1 MTDQAIRQEVL
12 SVDQSFCVTAPAG
25 SGKTS
30 LLTQRILA
38 LLSRVERPEQ
48 ILAITF
54 TRKAAAE
61 MRSRV
66 ISTLEQAARGVSAQ
80 SEHEAVSLQLA
91 DTVIKHAEKMGWSL
105 NAEKL
110 NIRTIDGLSA
120 QLNRSMPVTS
130 GLGGGAL
137 IADDASRLYEE
148 AVDDLY
154 GLIPE
159 SSHRGEALRE
169 LLLLME
175 NNWQRCRELLISLLA
190 QRGDWLSALGQHED
204 PEAAAELALET
215 LQRIVSGRLDRAL
228 DQLPQQWL
236 SDVVEA
242 ANQAKE
248 RLQLSVADGSVDE
261 AKVNTFEGNSLQLGS
276 ELSSLEHWKWFVSF
290 VLVKLG
296 TPRKSFDKN
305 WGFRPK
311 LDTAIKQQLIDR
323 VAEIGNHPECVDIL
337 KEIAVLPTLSLAS
350 EEWEGVLRLSR
361 VLPVLAAQLL
371 AVFQSR
377 GMVDHTHMA
386 MAADLALGDDIE
398 PTDLALRLDYQIQHI
413 LVDEFQDTSLTQFQL
428 LEKLCRGWSEFNF
441 VNPQSP
447 RTLFIVGDAM
457 QSIYGFRYAD
467 VGLFLKAESE
477 GVAGVALKSRALT
490 RNFRT
495 QANVIS
501 WVNSQFKA
509 LIPKNGDP
517 RLGIVPLTKAEAV
530 NPALEGQSV
539 AVHVFP
545 DDVHREAAFV
555 AEKISQLQVQQPG
568 ASVAVLGRSR
578 AAITPTSLALVQA
591 GVDIIGSDLTPY
603 NQRSAIADL
612 MSLTR
617 WLANPADS
625 ISLIALF
632 RAPMVGVS
640 FRDIGLLAPF
650 LNDQSVWDLAHL
662 LQSGTTAMSDD
673 GRARLLHALAAL
685 VWAESKR
692 DRLDLTAWVH
702 QTWEKLGGN
711 KAYPASDVLDTQ
723 ALFDQIR
730 QQEISSN
737 RLDVS
742 ALNAWFDKGYS
753 KAESTTATVELMTLH
768 KSKGLEF
775 DHVFVVGAARAGRSS
790 DSPLLRWYRDG
801 NKGLMIAAKPQ
812 SERQGS
818 VYEYLAYLN
827 KAQEQQELIRLFYVG
842 VTRAKR
848 SCTITAT
855 QKSEKAWPPA
865 KTPAF
870 WSRFCEA
877 AGTTV
882 QYESIKASPEAGSS
896 AVKEEVRTLRRIKSI
911 DAPSA
916 AISPTFTSSATN
928 PVLPIGN
935 LNQRRYGTALH
946 RAIELLSTLVAVPES
961 CPREALAAARFQL
974 INAGIAKNVLEAQM
988 VNIEQDLNN
997 LLADERGRWL
1007 ISSEHHDAS
1016 SELSL
1021 WHRETQRELIIDRT
1035 FIESTSGTRWVIDYK
1050 SSQPAEDEPLDQF
1063 ILRESEKYKDQL
1075 QTYCLLINLYDGQK
1089 RNSVVETRAALYFPG
1104 ITVFA
1109 EVAV

>member
-1 MTDQAIRQEVL
+1 MTDQTIRKEVL
-12 SVDQSFCVTAPAG
+12 SVNQSFCVTAPAG

-66 ISTLEQAARGVSAQ
+66 LSTLEKAARGTPAD
-80 SEHEAVSLQLA
+80 SEHEALSLELA
-91 DTVIKHAEKMGWSL
+91 QSALKHAETMGWSL

-110 NIRTIDGLSA
+110 NIRTIDGLSS

-137 IADDASRLYEE
+137 IADDASRLYAE

-159 SSHRGEALRE
+159 NSQRAEALRE

-175 NNWQRCRELLISLLA
+175 NNWQRCSELLISLLA

-204 PEAAAELALET
+204 PDAAAELALET
-215 LQRIVSGRLDRAL
+215 LERIVSDRLTQAQ
-228 DQLPQQWL
+228 DQIPQEWL
-236 SDVVEA
+236 SDVIEA
-242 ANQAKE
+242 ANQAGH
-248 RLQLSVADGSVDE
+248 RLQSLIADGSVEE
-261 AKVNTFEGNSLQLGS
+261 ANANTFEGDSLKLTS
-276 ELSSLEHWKWFVSF
+276 ELSSLEHWKWFVNF
-290 VLVKLG
+290 VLVKEG
-296 TPRKSFDKN
+296 TPRKSFNKN
-305 WGFRPK
+305 WGFRAK
-311 LDTAIKQQLIDR
+311 LDTEIKQQLIDR
-323 VAEIGNHPECVDIL
+323 IAEIGNHPERVDIL
-337 KEIAVLPTLSLAS
+337 KEIAALPTLSLAS
-350 EEWEGVLRLSR
+350 KEWEGVLRLSR

-377 GMVDHTHMA
+377 GTVDHTHMA
-386 MAADLALGDDIE
+386 MAADLALGDDTE

-428 LEKLCRGWSEFNF
+428 LEKLCRGWSEYNF

-467 VGLFLKAESE
+467 VGLFLKAQRE
-477 GVAGVALKSRALT
+477 GVAGVSLKSRALT
-490 RNFRT
+490 QNFRT

-501 WVNSQFKA
+501 WVNQQFKA
-509 LIPKNGDP
+509 LIPENGDP
-517 RLGIVPLTKAEAV
+517 RLGVVPLTKAEAV
-530 NPALEGQSV
+530 NPAIESQSV
-539 AVHVFP
+539 AIHVFP
-545 DDVHREAAFV
+545 DDVHREAAFI
-555 AEKISQLQVQQPG
+555 AEKIVQIQ
-568 ASVAVLGRSR
+568 ASHPASTIAVLGRSR
-578 AAITPTSLALVQA
+578 AAITPTSLALAQA
-591 GVDIIGSDLTPY
+591 GIDVVGSDLTPY
-603 NQRSAIADL
+603 HQRSAVADL
-612 MSLTR
+612 MSLVR
-617 WLANPADS
+617 WLANPADT
-625 ISLIALF
+625 IALLAIF
-632 RAPMVGVS
+632 RAPMVGVT
-640 FRDIGLLAPF
+640 FKDIGLIAP
-650 LNDQSVWDLAHL
+650 LLSDQSISNLAEL
-662 LQSGTTAMSDD
+662 IQRGSTSVSAD
-673 GRARLLHALAAL
+673 GCARLRHACAAL
-685 VWAESKR
+685 LWAESKR
-692 DRLDLTAWVH
+692 DRLDLTAWIQ
-702 QTWEKLGGN
+702 QTWARLGGN
-711 KAYPASDVLDTQ
+711 KAYPASEVLDTE

-730 QQEISSN
+730 QQEISTN

-742 ALNAWFDKGYS
+742 ALSDWFNEGYS
-753 KAESTTATVELMTLH
+753 KAESATACVELMTLH

-775 DHVFVVGAARAGRSS
+775 NHVFIVGAARAGRSG

-812 SERQGS
+812 SEREGS
-818 VYEYLAYLN
+818 VYDYLTYLN

-855 QKSEKAWPPA
+855 QKSDKAWPPTE
-865 KTPAF
+865 TPAF
-870 WSRFCEA
+870 WSRFCNA

-882 QYESIKASPEAGSS
+882 HYEPIKAAPEVGSS
-896 AVKEEVRTLRRIKSI
+896 AVVDEVRTLRRIKSV
-911 DAPSA
+911 DTPSD
-916 AISPTFTSSATN
+916 AISPTLPSSATK
-928 PVLPIGN
+928 PLLSFGN

-946 RAIELLSTLVAVPES
+946 RAVELLSRLSTVPES
-961 CPREALAAARFQL
+961 CPKEVVAAARFQL
-974 INAGIAKNVLEAQM
+974 ANAGIAKNVLEAQ
-988 VNIEQDLNN
+988 VVSIEQHLNN

-1035 FIESTSGTRWVIDYK
+1035 FIESGSGTRWVIDYK
-1050 SSQPAEDEPLDQF
+1050 SSQPLEGEPLHQF
-1063 ILRESEKYKDQL
+1063 IQRESEKYRAQL
-1075 QTYCLLINLYDGQK
+1075 QSYCSLITLYDQHK
-1089 RNSVVETRAALYFPG
+1089 KNDVMETKAALYFPA

-1109 EVAV
+1109 EVTV

>member
-1 MTDQAIRQEVL
+1 MTDQAIRKDVL

-66 ISTLEQAARGVSAQ
+66 LSTLEQASRGITAT
-80 SEHEAVSLQLA
+80 SEHEALSLDLA
-91 DTVIKHAEKMGWSL
+91 QNALKHAETMGWSL

-137 IADDASRLYEE
+137 IADDASRLYAE

-154 GLIPE
+154 DLMPE
-159 SSHRGEALRE
+159 NSQRGEALRE

-175 NNWQRCRELLISLLA
+175 NNWQRCSELLISLLA

-204 PEAAAELALET
+204 PDAAAELALET
-215 LQRIVSGRLDRAL
+215 LERIVSERLAQAQ
-228 DQLPQQWL
+228 DQLPQAWVC
-236 SDVVEA
+236 DVLEA
-242 ANQAKE
+242 ANRARH
-248 RLQLSVADGSVDE
+248 RLQSSIADGSVEE
-261 AKVNTFEGNSLQLGS
+261 ANANTFEGDSLQLSS
-276 ELSSLEHWKWFVSF
+276 ELSSLDHWKWFVNF
-290 VLVKLG
+290 VLVKEG
-296 TPRKSFDKN
+296 TPRKSFNKN
-305 WGFRPK
+305 WGFRAK
-311 LDTAIKQQLIDR
+311 LDTEIKQQLIDR
-323 VAEIGNHPECVDIL
+323 IAEIGNHPECVDIL
-337 KEIAVLPTLSLAS
+337 KEIAALPTLSLAS

-377 GMVDHTHMA
+377 GTVDHTHMA
-386 MAADLALGDDIE
+386 MAADLALGDDTE

-428 LEKLCRGWSEFNF
+428 LEKLCRGWSEYNF

-467 VGLFLKAESE
+467 VGLFLKAQSE
-477 GVAGVALKSRALT
+477 GIAGVALKSRALT
-490 RNFRT
+490 QNFRT

-501 WVNSQFKA
+501 WVNQQFEA
-509 LIPKNGDP
+509 LIPANGDS
-517 RLGIVPLTKAEAV
+517 RLGVVPLTKAEAV

-539 AVHVFP
+539 AIHVFP
-545 DDVHREAAFV
+545 DDVHREATFV
-555 AEKISQLQVQQPG
+555 AEKIVQIQANQPD
-568 ASVAVLGRSR
+568 STIAVLGRSR
-578 AAITPTSLALVQA
+578 AAITPTSLALAQA
-591 GVDIIGSDLTPY
+591 GIDVVGSDLTPY
-603 NQRSAIADL
+603 NQRSAVADL
-612 MSLTR
+612 MSLVR

-625 ISLIALF
+625 IALLALF
-632 RAPMVGVS
+632 RAPMVGVT
-640 FRDIGLLAPF
+640 FKDIGHIAP
-650 LNDQSVWDLAHL
+650 LVSEQSVSNLAEL
-662 LQSGTTAMSDD
+662 IKSGRTSVSAD
-673 GRARLLHALAAL
+673 GCARLLHGLAAL
-685 VWAESKR
+685 AWAESKR
-692 DRLDLTAWVH
+692 DRLDLTAWIQ
-702 QTWEKLGGN
+702 QTWARLGGN
-711 KAYPASDVLDTQ
+711 SAYPASEVLDTG
-723 ALFDQIR
+723 ALFDRIR
-730 QQEISSN
+730 DQEVSTN
-737 RLDVS
+737 RLDIS
-742 ALNAWFDKGYS
+742 ALNDWFDKGYS
-753 KAESTTATVELMTLH
+753 KAESATASVELMTLH

-775 DHVFVVGAARAGRSS
+775 DHVFIVGAARAGRTG

-818 VYEYLAYLN
+818 VYDYLAYLN

-855 QKSEKAWPPA
+855 QKSEKAWPPT
-865 KTPAF
+865 KTAAF
-870 WSRFCEA
+870 WSGFCEA
-877 AGTTV
+877 AGATV
-882 QYESIKASPEAGSS
+882 HYKPIKIPAETDVST
-896 AVKEEVRTLRRIKSI
+896 AVEEVRTLRRVKSV
-911 DAPSA
+911 DAPSG
-916 AISPTFTSSATN
+916 AISPTSTSSATN
-928 PVLPIGN
+928 PVLAIEN
-935 LNQRRYGTALH
+935 LTQRRYGTALH
-946 RAIELLSTLVAVPES
+946 RAAELLSKLDVVPES
-961 CPREALAAARFQL
+961 CPREVLAAARFQL
-974 INAGIAKNVLEAQM
+974 FNAGMARNVLEAQM
-988 VNIEQDLNN
+988 VKIEQDLNN

-1035 FIESTSGTRWVIDYK
+1035 FIDSNSGTRWVIDYK
-1050 SSQPAEDEPLDQF
+1050 SSQPSEGEALDQF
-1063 ILRESEKYKDQL
+1063 VLRESEKYKEQL
-1075 QTYCLLINLYDGQK
+1075 QTYCLLIKLYDRQK
-1089 RNSVVETRAALYFPG
+1089 ENAVVQTRAALYFPAL
-1104 ITVFA
+1104 TVFA
-1109 EVAV
+1109 EVVV